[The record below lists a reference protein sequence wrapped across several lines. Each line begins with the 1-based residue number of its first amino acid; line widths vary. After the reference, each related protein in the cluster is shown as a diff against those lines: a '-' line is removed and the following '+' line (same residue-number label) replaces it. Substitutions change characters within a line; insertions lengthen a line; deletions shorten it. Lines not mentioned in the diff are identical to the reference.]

1 VKERVLDI
9 ALVLKSI
16 NGKIDGLTKQL
27 DAAHNKIDVLKKGNM
42 VLKERLAVYET
53 PKVSHNSSIPPSKDS
68 LAAQAN
74 KAKKLLATRSLREKQ
89 DVEVAV
95 SRDIKAQL

>member
-27 DAAHNKIDVLKKGNM
+27 DAAHNKKDVLKK
-42 VLKERLAVYET
+42 
-53 PKVSHNSSIPPSKDS
+53 
-68 LAAQAN
+68 
-74 KAKKLLATRSLREKQ
+74 
-89 DVEVAV
+89 
-95 SRDIKAQL
+95 